1 MKYMLEAVL
10 ELPRN
15 KVIELFTNPDNL
27 PRWQPSLTSFEPLSG
42 TPGQKGAKLRLKH
55 KMGGRIIEMTET
67 IETES
72 LPEEVTYSYE
82 AKGAWNRAVNRFLE
96 HSPNQTKWVFETEF
110 RCNGILRILAFFMP
124 SMFRNQS
131 LKDIRRFKEFAERVR

>member
-96 HSPNQTKWVFETEF
+96 HSPGVNPIGWTVT
-110 RCNGILRILAFFMP
+110 G
-124 SMFRNQS
+124 
-131 LKDIRRFKEFAERVR
+131 LKLECPPGWLN